1 MLESYKARR
10 AMKHAAEKAGKQ
22 EAAQGA
28 INHVLDL
35 VSPVPRL
42 AFLGAKQYRQS
53 GQQRKNWPK
62 HNTEWNEALVE
73 NGSRTFAAGVAKAVA
88 DEPLLEIINP
98 DPGNIIHGL

>member
-28 INHVLDL
+28 INRVLDL

-53 GQQRKNWPK
+53 GQQRKGRSGHLPE
-62 HNTEWNEALVE
+62 HTAALVE
-73 NGSRTFAAGVAKAVA
+73 NTSRTPEAS
-88 DEPLLEIINP
+88 DTEQS
-98 DPGNIIHGL
+98 